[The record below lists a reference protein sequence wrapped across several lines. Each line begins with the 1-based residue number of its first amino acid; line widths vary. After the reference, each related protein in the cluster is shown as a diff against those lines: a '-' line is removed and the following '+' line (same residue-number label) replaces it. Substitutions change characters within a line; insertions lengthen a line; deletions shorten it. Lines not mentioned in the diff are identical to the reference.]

1 MRAIRVAIPAM
12 DELDYLPVTLD
23 ALSCQQTTLLFE
35 VYVCVNQPDTYWD
48 NPAKFVICEHNRQLL
63 EYLRCYDSLTLHVL
77 DYASPGKGWKG
88 KQFGV
93 GFARKVLFDNI
104 LSDSE
109 PDDLVV
115 SLDADTKVGPGYL
128 QSLADNFAAHPD
140 MQAVAVPYYHD
151 LNPADEEQS
160 RAMLRYEIYMRNYA
174 INLLKINSPYG
185 FTALGSA
192 IVMRAGALRKVGN
205 ITPFQSGEDFY
216 LVQKF
221 CKMGGL
227 RLFNSECVYPAG
239 RYSDRVPFGTGPAML
254 KGKRNDWSSYPIYPY
269 TCFQPMSEAY
279 SHLEELYKGEYSAKD
294 NDFLFFLQKD
304 LQKKDIWS
312 DIRRN
317 VADFAHFVKAFHQ
330 KADGLRILQYVR
342 AKNIQNT
349 ENESDILISNM
360 QRWLPDEVPSWLI
373 AGNSLTSFPAR
384 LLNEV
389 RDSLFRL
396 EQVLRKQH
404 HEFIHQ

>member
-1 MRAIRVAIPAM
+1 
-12 DELDYLPVTLD
+12 
-23 ALSCQQTTLLFE
+23 
-35 VYVCVNQPDTYWD
+35 
-48 NPAKFVICEHNRQLL
+48 
-63 EYLRCYDSLTLHVL
+63 
-77 DYASPGKGWKG
+77 
-88 KQFGV
+88 
-93 GFARKVLFDNI
+93 
-104 LSDSE
+104 
-109 PDDLVV
+109 
-115 SLDADTKVGPGYL
+115 
-128 QSLADNFAAHPD
+128 

-192 IVMRAGALRKVGN
+192 IAMRAGALRKVGN

-254 KGKRNDWSSYPIYPY
+254 KGKGNDWSSYPIYPY
-269 TCFQPMSEAY
+269 TCFQPVSEAY

-349 ENESDILISNM
+349 ENESDILISNI

-396 EQVLRKQH
+396 EQVLRIQH